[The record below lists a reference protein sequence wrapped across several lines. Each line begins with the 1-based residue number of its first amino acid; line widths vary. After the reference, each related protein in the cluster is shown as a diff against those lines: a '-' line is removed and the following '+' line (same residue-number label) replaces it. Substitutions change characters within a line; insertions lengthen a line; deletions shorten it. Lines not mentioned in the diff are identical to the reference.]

1 MSSDSDSEEDRP
13 DDEGVAEPAA
23 PPAERREDA
32 LPFTVDWPH
41 DAELDRLV
49 RAFERGNYAYV
60 REHASRVAEST
71 QDPKVRAAA
80 LDLRR
85 RIDPAPPAAILLF
98 TALGLL
104 LVIGGYYL
112 SHASDGASTKAPAP
126 APSASP

>member
-1 MSSDSDSEEDRP
+1 MSSDSKEDTDPPVKHER
-13 DDEGVAEPAA
+13 AEPA
-23 PPAERREDA
+23 
-32 LPFTVDWPH
+32 LPFAANWPR
-41 DAELDRLV
+41 DPELDRLV
-49 RAFERGNYAYV
+49 EAFERGNYAYV
-60 REHASRVAEST
+60 REHAPRVASAT
-71 QDPKVRAAA
+71 KDPKIKAAA

-112 SHASDGASTKAPAP
+112 SHASEASPNKAPAP